1 MDEWNQQQEAA
12 MQQTATLYSLFDR
25 RAALIGSVAGL
36 LTALLIGVPTA
47 VIPNGFFT
55 RMTPTRPQDYLF
67 LVLTVLLVGL
77 IAATYAV
84 PSARPARLTTGGEG
98 RVTAGGLLA
107 FLAVGCPVCNKL
119 VVLALGFS
127 GALNYFAPLQPF
139 LGLVSVALLAFTA
152 WTRLR
157 ALRDGCAVC
166 YSDR

>member
-1 MDEWNQQQEAA
+1 
-12 MQQTATLYSLFDR
+12 MQQAVTLRTLIDR
-25 RAALIGSVAGL
+25 RAALVAAAAATL
-36 LTALLIGVPTA
+36 AALLIGIPTA

-55 RMTPTRPQDYLF
+55 RMTPTRPLDYLF
-67 LVLTVLLVGL
+67 LAVTVLLVGL

-84 PSARPARLTTGGEG
+84 PSSRLALPAAGGEG
-98 RVTAGGLLA
+98 RVTAGGLLT

-139 LGLVSVALLAFTA
+139 LGLVSVALLAYTA

-157 ALRDGCAVC
+157 TLRDGCAVC
-166 YSDR
+166 AVPATSPAAERPAP